1 MLSFCRFRRI
11 AVVINAR
18 PTKLSTEVEALKYLP
33 LTLHPVQVCK
43 VAEFVADLGLN
54 IWVG

>member
-1 MLSFCRFRRI
+1 M
-11 AVVINAR
+11 VINAR